1 MMRIDGI
8 VETSIEDW
16 QNKVKIAEGRENGVV
31 RCYCPFE
38 SGDGS
43 QIVYEIRRDA
53 EGDFISDRGL
63 IFSEVRNGF
72 RDDMQFGMV
81 AMGIACMKFK
91 SCRKLQDQEV
101 ITRLKKGWNS
111 VELFNKLLSMLCFQ
125 GAIVNVAE
133 KRGQQ

>member
-63 IFSEVRNGF
+63 IFSEVRKGF
-72 RDDMQFGMV
+72 RDDMQFGMM
-81 AMGIACMKFK
+81 AMGKFK
-91 SCRKLQDQEV
+91 GCRKLRNQEV

-111 VELFNKLLSMLCFQ
+111 VELFGKLLSMLCFQ